1 MNTILHIDAS
11 SRSGE
16 SVSRKLSQAIVKNL
30 STEGTKVQ
38 YRDVSADL
46 PFVDEEMIG
55 AYYTPKDER
64 SDEQN
69 QAIELSDKIVNE
81 LKASDAI
88 VIGAPMYNFGPPAS
102 LKAWADLAARVGETF
117 MYTENGPVGLLE
129 NKKAYIAIATG
140 GAGVNSP
147 VDFLTPWLTQ
157 FLGFLGVTQVEV
169 IEAEALNRK
178 GPEAVQEA
186 MSRIE
191 ELS

>member
-102 LKAWADLAARVGETF
+102 LKAWADLAV
-117 MYTENGPVGLLE
+117 L
-129 NKKAYIAIATG
+129 
-140 GAGVNSP
+140 
-147 VDFLTPWLTQ
+147 
-157 FLGFLGVTQVEV
+157 
-169 IEAEALNRK
+169 
-178 GPEAVQEA
+178 
-186 MSRIE
+186 
-191 ELS
+191 